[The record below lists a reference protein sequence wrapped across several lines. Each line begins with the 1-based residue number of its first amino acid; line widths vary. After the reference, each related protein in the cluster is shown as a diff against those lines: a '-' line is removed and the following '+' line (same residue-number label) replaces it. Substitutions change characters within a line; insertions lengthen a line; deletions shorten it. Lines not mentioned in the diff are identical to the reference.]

1 MSDPKRSSV
10 IRNTSLNYLGQ
21 AYALL
26 VGILILPF
34 YLKHLGAEAYGLIGF
49 FAVLQA
55 WLQLLDAGMSPALVR
70 QVAHYRGQGDLSAA
84 PGPAGRLLRSF
95 ELLLLPIALATCVSI
110 YLSSGWIAGT
120 WLQALELSTVTIMQ
134 CISLMGLMVGLRLYA
149 TLYKSGLQG
158 VELHGWLNATNV
170 LIATLRYFGGLFLVA
185 YVSQDPLDFFLFQT
199 AVALVETLAFASN
212 AYVQLASPRLL
223 TGIDWRVVKPVLP
236 FAGGMFFTSL
246 LWIVLTQLDKVLLS
260 KVLLLKEYGYF
271 SLVALITTGIMTLTN
286 PLVQTL
292 LPRMTMLVAE
302 GRIAEMER
310 LYLNATRF
318 VCSVLFPM
326 AAVIAW
332 HGQALIF
339 AWTGDAAAAQ
349 WSERMLFWYVPGSA
363 LMAVGAF
370 QFYLQYAYGQL
381 RLHIW
386 YSVLST
392 AISVPIV
399 IYAALAHGAYG
410 AALAWFFLRLATFVI
425 WPPVV
430 HRRFAPGLQ
439 GVWARDML
447 RITAATVIGVALG
460 EPLFLL
466 IVSDNRFDILIALAA
481 SGFICL
487 LLVAA
492 TSKSL
497 LLKLHLLITKRASK
511 NGIEERASLD

>member
-1 MSDPKRSSV
+1 MSDPKRLSV

-26 VGILILPF
+26 IGILILPF
-34 YLKHLGAEAYGLIGF
+34 YLGHLGAEAYGLIGF

-70 QVAHYRGQGDLSAA
+70 QVAHYRGQGDLAA
-84 PGPAGRLLRSF
+84 GRGPAGRLLRSF
-95 ELLLLPIALATCVSI
+95 ELLLLPIALFACLTI
-110 YLSSGWIAGT
+110 YLASGWIAET
-120 WLQALELSTVTIMQ
+120 WLQARELSTGTIMN
-134 CISLMGLMVGLRLYA
+134 CISLMGLMIGLRLYA

-158 VELHGWLNATNV
+158 VELHGWLNAANM

-185 YVSQDPLDFFLFQT
+185 YVSKEPLDFFLFQT
-199 AVALVETLAFASN
+199 AVALVETFAFASK
-212 AYVQLASPRLL
+212 AYVQLYGPGLL
-223 TGIDWRVVKPVLP
+223 AGIDWKVVRPVLP
-236 FAGGMFFTSL
+236 FAGGMCFTSL
-246 LWIVLTQLDKVLLS
+246 LWIALTQLDKVLLS

-286 PLVQTL
+286 PLVQTI

-302 GRIAEMER
+302 GRIADMER
-310 LYLNATRF
+310 LYLNASRF
-318 VCSVLFPM
+318 VCSVLFPL

-386 YSVLST
+386 YSVVST
-392 AISVPIV
+392 AVSVPIV
-399 IYAALAHGAYG
+399 IYTALAHGAYG

-430 HRRFAPGLQ
+430 HRSFAPGLQ

-466 IVSDNRFDILIALAA
+466 IVSDNRFDILMALAA

-492 TSKSL
+492 TSKSP